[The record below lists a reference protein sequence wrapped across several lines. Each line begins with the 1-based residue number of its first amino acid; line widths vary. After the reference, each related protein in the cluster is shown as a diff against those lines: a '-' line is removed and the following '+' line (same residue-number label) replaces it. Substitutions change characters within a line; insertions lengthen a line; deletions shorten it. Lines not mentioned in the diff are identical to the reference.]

1 MIAFSA
7 YQEKNHPIDPVPTL
21 IQLLQDQNEWV
32 RRNAAIALGNI
43 GMRNAV
49 PALTQAL
56 QDEVVYVR
64 YYTAE
69 ALGKI
74 GTPEAINAKQQT
86 TQTLTSKTS
95 PKQEVGIEVN
105 IFIIIPPL
113 SPLYLCWF

>member
-1 MIAFSA
+1 MLIIAGMIAFSA

-74 GTPEAINAKQQT
+74 GTPEAINAMPALKIA
-86 TQTLTSKTS
+86 S
-95 PKQEVGIEVN
+95 PTRSN
-105 IFIIIPPL
+105 RRRRL
-113 SPLYLCWF
+113 